1 MKDEYNIIKPV
12 DALQNIGA
20 LKPVKQGDKRKKR
33 QEQSSQKNHNEQ
45 RSETPSEQ
53 HNPGDRPAPSENG
66 EHFIDY
72 CA

>member
-1 MKDEYNIIKPV
+1 MKNDSNIIKPV

-33 QEQSSQKNHNEQ
+33 QEQNSHKNDNEQ
-45 RSETPSEQ
+45 RPETPSEQ
-53 HNPGDRPAPSENG
+53 HKPGNRPAPSENG

>member
-1 MKDEYNIIKPV
+1 MKNDSNIIKPV

-20 LKPVKQGDKRKKR
+20 LKPVKQGNKRKKR
-33 QEQSSQKNHNEQ
+33 QEQNSQKKHNEQ

-53 HNPGDRPAPSENG
+53 HNPGDRPVPNEDG